1 MAPSGAGPGTRAGTT
16 RAKLRPFPLSAVRR
30 TPGRGAVAVTAAR
43 TKGVGHPTNTA
54 SGPGNQTV
62 LDDALATAIDC
73 VELLERHT
81 QEVADAFR
89 WERLDEA
96 RHGLTEL
103 VQSTQMLL
111 KLAAV
116 TAQASGVRLEEIP
129 GRRGARVDESTHA
142 AVELI
147 IEQQLAGDWAALAEA
162 LDDDFTAALIEWRR
176 VFEALARATPDG
188 DPPGRA
194 A

>member
-147 IEQQLAGDWAALAEA
+147 IEQQLAGDWAALAET

>member
-1 MAPSGAGPGTRAGTT
+1 M
-16 RAKLRPFPLSAVRR
+16 
-30 TPGRGAVAVTAAR
+30 TAAR
-43 TKGVGHPTNTA
+43 TKGVGRPTNTA
-54 SGPGNQTV
+54 PSAPTDRAV
-62 LDDALATAIDC
+62 LDDAIATAIDC

-111 KLAAV
+111 RLAAV
-116 TAQASGVRLEEIP
+116 TAQASGVRLEEMP

-147 IEQQLAGDWAALAEA
+147 IEQQLAGDWAALAET
-162 LDDDFTAALIEWRR
+162 LDDDFTAALTAWRQ
-176 VFEALARATPDG
+176 VFEALARTSPDG